1 VRRARSLLAAL
12 LFAAS
17 CGPGEPPAPPPPA
30 APPAAPPPPPVEELA
45 ELELPSWEEADPD
58 VFPKR
63 PDAPPG
69 PLAWNFAAGRR
80 FGYEFSQ
87 IVHQATTARQG
98 TQTASVSG
106 RDRNR
111 GTFEFAGR
119 GGSAGVLVSIE
130 TKEVVRDGREVPAA
144 DLKKNPP
151 SRFEGTLKEDGSS
164 QVKRVAGSSDGQ
176 VFFDVLLA
184 IAEGDRALEDGRIST
199 RRAGTYKI
207 GARDCV
213 RLESEFRTASSVPG
227 LRRAMRG
234 RVVSYFDP
242 VERRFIRA
250 SAAVRGALRQSAAVE
265 GLEPVIRD
273 IESRTEFRVQLLE

>member
-1 VRRARSLLAAL
+1 MRPGRSVAVAL
-12 LFAAS
+12 LLLAAS
-17 CGPGEPPAPPPPA
+17 CGPGEPPPAPPS
-30 APPAAPPPPPVEELA
+30 APPAPPPPPPVEELA
-45 ELELPSWEEADPD
+45 ELELPPWEEADPD

-69 PLAWNFAAGRR
+69 ALAWNFATGRR
-80 FGYEFSQ
+80 FAYEFSQ
-87 IVHQATTARQG
+87 VVHQATSARQG

-130 TKEVVRDGREVPAA
+130 TKEVVRDGREVSAA

-151 SRFEGTLKEDGSS
+151 SRFEGTLKEDGSA
-164 QVKRVAGSSDGQ
+164 QVKRVAGSSDAQ

-184 IAEGDRALEDGRIST
+184 LPEGERALEDGSLVT
-199 RRAGTYKI
+199 RRAGTFKI

-213 RLESEFRTASSVPG
+213 RLETEFRTASAVPG

-242 VERRFIRA
+242 AERRFIRA
-250 SAAVRGALRQSAAVE
+250 SAAVRGALRQATAVE
-265 GLEPVIRD
+265 GLEPVSRT